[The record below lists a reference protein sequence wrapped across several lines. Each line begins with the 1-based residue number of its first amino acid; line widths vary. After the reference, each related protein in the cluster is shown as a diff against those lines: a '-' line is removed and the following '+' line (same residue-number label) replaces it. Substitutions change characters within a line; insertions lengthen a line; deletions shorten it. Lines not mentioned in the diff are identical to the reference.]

1 MQGGTLAGECA
12 NVADRTIW
20 VIWIW
25 AEIWMLLCDM
35 TLSVWPFLFT
45 AFQCSGCDRS
55 HVSISYFLRTWPKP
69 PS

>member
-1 MQGGTLAGECA
+1 MQGGTLLGERA

-35 TLSVWPFLFT
+35 TLCMPFYLQCLFY
-45 AFQCSGCDRS
+45 DIS
-55 HVSISYFLRTWPKP
+55 HVSVSFFLRKWPMP
-69 PS
+69 LS